1 MVQKSPQTTSKIE
14 IILKYVSEKA
24 LDVRFI
30 DMLYIDKSTYITGY
44 YFCYIFTHNLIYK
57 NVIYID
63 NTLFF
68 LSVFN
73 INWQSSKYNLGYA
86 AWTNRFFFTFITEIL
101 LERLPS
107 ESNIL
112 EIFAGKKVTKTS
124 RNHFFFTTL
133 AKKLHRFL
141 WTGKQLSALV
151 IWPRKQI
158 QSETPLPTITCFLS
172 IIGLWVS
179 LRLLFLNGMIPV
191 CVWRPGRVPGAA
203 DGFRTKALRLQS
215 DWRRGARSIQ
225 TRAVHL

>member
-73 INWQSSKYNLGYA
+73 IN
-86 AWTNRFFFTFITEIL
+86 
-101 LERLPS
+101 
-107 ESNIL
+107 
-112 EIFAGKKVTKTS
+112 
-124 RNHFFFTTL
+124 
-133 AKKLHRFL
+133 
-141 WTGKQLSALV
+141 
-151 IWPRKQI
+151 
-158 QSETPLPTITCFLS
+158 
-172 IIGLWVS
+172 
-179 LRLLFLNGMIPV
+179 
-191 CVWRPGRVPGAA
+191 
-203 DGFRTKALRLQS
+203 
-215 DWRRGARSIQ
+215 
-225 TRAVHL
+225 